1 MRVSYREFIAS
12 KVSSVDTPGLAGP
25 FNLPQALFPF
35 QADLAAW
42 GLQRGRAAIFA
53 DTGLGKTILQCA
65 MAREVSRRAG
75 NVLILAPLA
84 VAEQTVAEAAR
95 FGIDVTYAREFNG
108 APITITN
115 YDIVDRFDP
124 EDFAGVVLDESSILK
139 SFDGK
144 TRSVLIQMFGRT
156 PYRFAFT
163 ATPAPNDFSELG
175 NHSEFLGIATRT
187 DMLSRFFVH
196 DGGSTSDW
204 RLKGHA
210 VNPFWRWVCSWGA
223 MLKKPSD
230 LGYSDDGFIL
240 PEKRMHER
248 IVEVDHDSFAAEGLL
263 FAPTAQT
270 LAAQRATRRATT
282 GARVAEAARIVAMAP
297 GEPCVIWCELNSEA
311 DEVTAAIPGAVQVA
325 GSDSREDKANRLL
338 RFSRGEFPVLVSKAS
353 IAGFGMNWQ
362 HCARTIFMGASHSY
376 EMTYQAIRRFWRFGQ
391 KRPVDVYVIR
401 AENEGAIV
409 SNYLRKEADAERLGS
424 EMSQRLAGMLRG
436 EIRAAVKEFTPY
448 QPTGAAALPRWLC
461 QS

>member
-1 MRVSYREFIAS
+1 MNYRDFIAS
-12 KVSSVDTPGLAGP
+12 KASAVDSLGLTHP
-25 FNLPQALFPF
+25 FDFPEGMFPF
-35 QADLAAW
+35 QSDLASW
-42 GLQRGRAAIFA
+42 GLRRGRAAIFA
-53 DTGLGKTILQCA
+53 DTGTGKTLIQCA
-65 MAREVSRRAG
+65 MAREVTRRVG

-95 FGIDVTYAREFNG
+95 FGIDVRYAREFGG

-124 EDFAGVVLDESSILK
+124 DDFACVIPDESSILK

-144 TRSVLIQMFGRT
+144 TRSLLIRKFERT

-175 NHSEFLGIATRT
+175 NHSEFLGIASRT

-196 DGGSTSDW
+196 DGGSTADW

-230 LGYSDDGFIL
+230 LGYSDGGFIL

-248 IVEVDHDSFAAEGLL
+248 IVDVDHDSFASEGML

-270 LAAQRATRRATT
+270 LSAQRATRRATM
-282 GARVAEAARIVAMAP
+282 GARVAEAVRIVAMAP
-297 GEPCVIWCELNSEA
+297 DEPCVIWCELNSEA
-311 DEVTAAIPGAVQVA
+311 DEVTAAIPGAIQVA
-325 GSDSREDKANRLL
+325 GGDSREDKARRLL
-338 RFSRGEFPVLVSKAS
+338 GFSHGEFPILVSKVS

-376 EMTYQAIRRFWRFGQ
+376 EMTFQAVRRFWRFGQ

-409 SNYLRKEADAERLGS
+409 SNYLRKEADAERLGC
-424 EMSQRLAGMLRG
+424 EMSQRLSSIIRG
-436 EIRAAVKEFTPY
+436 EIQSAHKEFTPY
-448 QPTGAAALPRWLC
+448 EPNGAAALPRWLC
-461 QS
+461 P